1 MSVCQPQPMRGA
13 ALLLEHCRAVG
24 NDGPSAYSRLQ
35 EALGDELARLLVH
48 ALSGAQGR
56 RGSSSP

>member
-1 MSVCQPQPMRGA
+1 MSVHQPQPMRGA
-13 ALLLEHCRAVG
+13 ALLLVHCSPVA
-24 NDGPSAYSRLQ
+24 DGRESAYTRL
-35 EALGDELARLLVH
+35 ERKLGSELTRLLVF